1 MKEGE
6 ITGPDFGPSS
16 DPKYGGFGGG
26 GGFGSGGG
34 GSGPEPEPEDSSWAK
49 TEPVETRL
57 LKAVRAG
64 DLKQIEEILKT
75 GVISLVRLL
84 HHTLK
89 LNWLGADGSKGQ
101 GVPIRA
107 PFICWRGQESR
118 CGGPAHQTWCRCR
131 F

>member
-1 MKEGE
+1 MGIELVWQSCVAMGCGRSKEEAPKFNEQEAKVEFDDGEDSSAVKEGE

-34 GSGPEPEPEDSSWAK
+34 GSDPEPEPEDSSWAK
-49 TEPVETRL
+49 TEPVETKL

-75 GVISLVRLL
+75 G
-84 HHTLK
+84 
-89 LNWLGADGSKGQ
+89 
-101 GVPIRA
+101 
-107 PFICWRGQESR
+107 
-118 CGGPAHQTWCRCR
+118 
-131 F
+131 